1 MKKNPVLWIGL
12 AALVVWLA
20 AYFGIIHPGYINWGV
35 TAEEIHRPLPGDER
49 VPEIGFQATRAITID
64 APAGKVWTWMTQVGI
79 GRRSP
84 AGLIPGLSE

>member
-1 MKKNPVLWIGL
+1 LIVLAVL
-12 AALVVWLA
+12 AGWLA
-20 AYFGIIHPGYINWGV
+20 AYFGIVHPGYINWG
-35 TAEEIHRPLPGDER
+35 AAPDEIKRALPGDER